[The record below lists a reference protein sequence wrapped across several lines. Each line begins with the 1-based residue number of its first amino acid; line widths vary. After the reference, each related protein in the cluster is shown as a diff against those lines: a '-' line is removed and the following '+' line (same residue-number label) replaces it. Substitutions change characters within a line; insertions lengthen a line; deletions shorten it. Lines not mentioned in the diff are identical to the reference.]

1 MGRISSV
8 VRRVAVT
15 VILSLP
21 GLSPLAHGAIDTY
34 TFTDSELQNRYYQLG
49 RELRCPKCDGQSIG
63 DSNAPI
69 ANDLRAVIY
78 EQLQGGMSDTDI
90 VNFMVQRYGEFVLY
104 RPKMSGKT
112 LALWLT
118 PFFFVVLGAISLVV
132 IVRGRRQR
140 AAEKYDELTPEE
152 QERLQQILARSNQ
165 S

>member
-1 MGRISSV
+1 MTVKSLSLLLLR
-8 VRRVAVT
+8 ALAL

-21 GLSPLAHGAIDTY
+21 VHGAIDTY

-78 EQLQGGMSDTDI
+78 EQLQSGMSDTDI

-118 PFFFVVLGAISLVV
+118 PFFFLLLGVVTLVV
-132 IVRGRRQR
+132 VIRGRRQR
-140 AAEKYDELTPEE
+140 AAEKYDELSPSER
-152 QERLQQILARSNQ
+152 ERLEQILTRSDQ

>member
-1 MGRISSV
+1 MTVKSLSV
-8 VRRVAVT
+8 LFLRALAW

-21 GLSPLAHGAIDTY
+21 VHGAIDTY

-78 EQLQGGMSDTDI
+78 EQLQSGMSDTDI

-118 PFFFVVLGAISLVV
+118 PFLFLLLGVVTLVV
-132 IVRGRRQR
+132 VIRGRRQR
-140 AAEKYDELTPEE
+140 AAEKYDELSPSER
-152 QERLQQILARSNQ
+152 ERLEQILTRSDQ
-165 S
+165 L